1 MYNGMESCSSTPLMA
16 KINGES
22 TSMTYHKSLRL
33 LSLLISMCLFLV
45 ASKSHGQSISAPL
58 NGKDTLSLALFKS
71 GILNLKKAPSQVSV
85 GNPGIADILILRGT
99 QVHVVAKAL
108 GSTNVV
114 FWDRTNTIFA
124 TIDIEVTHDL
134 DSLKQKLFTLL
145 PNENIAVHS
154 AQENLVLKGSVTS
167 AVNLQAAVDIAKSYL
182 PECIEAT
189 SSVADDSGNTSSV
202 NGKSTNTE
210 GCKKASVINLLS
222 VGGSQQVMLEVKIAE
237 VSRTFLRNLD
247 TDLTILNFNDV
258 GRVGAI
264 NGGAQWPNV
273 VSPEVSLAGTGLANG
288 SISPIGPSVD
298 VLDPFTPTIS
308 DKGLFF
314 SKLLGNNYFQMAMEI
329 SRSRGLS
336 KILAEPNLTTLTGRQ
351 AKFISGGEFPISV
364 VTQDGTEVIYKEFG
378 VIVDFL
384 PTILDNSR
392 ISLDLNIGVSELRL
406 GELVGGYPIIDKR
419 GASST
424 VELKNGQ
431 TIGIAGLIQDN
442 LAENFSRLPGLGDIP
457 ILGTLFRSQSFQS
470 GQTELV
476 MFVTPHLAKPISPDL
491 IKLPTD
497 SFVPPNDFE
506 FYILGNMASIKKP
519 EQKSHRKSLGG
530 GFDGVRFGHKL

>member
-1 MYNGMESCSSTPLMA
+1 MQDSIDNHVNMAIVPRRWFIHSLALLIGLVLLIQMGEPAAQSKASSTRS
-16 KINGES
+16 N
-22 TSMTYHKSLRL
+22 
-33 LSLLISMCLFLV
+33 
-45 ASKSHGQSISAPL
+45 
-58 NGKDTLSLALFKS
+58 DTLSLALFKS
-71 GILNLKKAPSQVSV
+71 GIVDLERRPSQISV

-99 QVHVVAKAL
+99 QVHVIAKAL

-114 FWDRTNTIFA
+114 FWDRSNTIFA
-124 TIDIEVTHDL
+124 TVEIEVTHDL
-134 DSLKQKLFTLL
+134 DSLKQKLFTLM
-145 PNENIAVHS
+145 PKENIGVHS

-167 AVNLQAAVDIAKSYL
+167 AVNLQAAIAIAKSYL
-182 PECIEAT
+182 PECIDAT
-189 SSVADDSGNTSSV
+189 STASDSAGNTISV
-202 NGKSTNTE
+202 DGKSTNTE
-210 GCKKASVINLLS
+210 GCKKASVINLMS

-237 VSRTFLRNLD
+237 MSRTFLRNLD
-247 TDLTILNFNDV
+247 TDLSILNFGDA
-258 GRVGAI
+258 GRAGAV
-264 NGGAQWPNV
+264 NGGASWPNALV
-273 VSPEVSLAGTGLANG
+273 EGQEVALGGTGPVNG
-288 SISPIGPSVD
+288 SISPVGPSVD
-298 VLDPFTPTIS
+298 SFNPFTPTIS

-314 SKLLGNNYFQMAMEI
+314 SKLLGNDYFQVAMEI
-329 SRSRGLS
+329 SRSKGLS

-364 VTQDGTEVIYKEFG
+364 VTSDGVEVIYKEFG

-384 PTILDNSR
+384 PTILDDSR
-392 ISLDLNIGVSELRL
+392 ISLDLDIGVSDLRL

-431 TIGIAGLIQDN
+431 TIGIAGLIQDD

-497 SFVPPNDFE
+497 SFVPPSDVE
-506 FYILGNMASIKKP
+506 FYLLGNMASRKKP
-519 EQKSHRKSLGG
+519 ESKSHRKSLAG
-530 GFDGVRFGHKL
+530 GFDGVTFGHKL